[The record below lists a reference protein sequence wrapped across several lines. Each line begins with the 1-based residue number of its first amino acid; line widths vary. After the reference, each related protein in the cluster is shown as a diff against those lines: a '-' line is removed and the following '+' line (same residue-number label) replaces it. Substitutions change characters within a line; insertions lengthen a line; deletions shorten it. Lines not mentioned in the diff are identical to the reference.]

1 MSNDKV
7 RELSKWMSIV
17 ANKYNRSI
25 MTVITEFKRATEDI
39 EDIELAK
46 IKVLTV
52 LSHGGAIK

>member
-1 MSNDKV
+1 MSEDIA
-7 RELSKWMSIV
+7 RDLSKWMSTV

-25 MTVITEFKRATEDI
+25 MTVVAEFKKATEDI